1 MQTAPNLFNMTSR
14 GLSADVQKIA
24 GKWPGQSKTMLSSD
38 DADFAETMAALMA
51 LPPDQLQNSLEQLG
65 WVSNEGDTQ
74 GFSPLI
80 DLSEIELDGEKTK
93 VTSVLEM
100 LFQAANHGTHD
111 ALVSQEE
118 ALGQSSQSSPLR
130 TPTVKG
136 NEIPSVLETENLKL
150 DNQPK
155 GIFKIPDTQLNNRTE
170 TGADLRT
177 ALKNP
182 EDVLPTTKGHIEMD
196 GNHPTKPV
204 FPDSDVRENSPNT
217 DNAKGVLNQVSER
230 HLANHRE
237 MAAAATRKAADHNN
251 LKVQSGPVDTSEVT
265 ATTRKQNQ
273 SQLQQLVPERNFM
286 AEEGKQTEAPELST
300 AAARKMNKDQLQ
312 PATERNFTAEEGKQ
326 TEAPELSTAAARK
339 MNKDQLQPATERNFT
354 AQESK
359 TTEVPELTVVAS
371 PKPKKNQNH
380 AAAVRSPMTVESD
393 QAELPEMA
401 TVATPKTKKAQFKQA
416 QVHRNIEGQD
426 LQTSDKNPQTTEFTI
441 REPSSREGF
450 QSLTERW
457 TATSNNEVKQ
467 VSTDIEQASIPKE
480 MKSDV
485 IRQIVQRMSLRTER
499 LQSKMNIKL
508 KPEFL
513 GNVRL
518 QINTQNH
525 LVSVRMIAE
534 STEVKEI
541 IEKNIQYLKTEL
553 QQHGLEIEKF
563 DVLVGEDRE
572 GRQNGQNQTGFR
584 HAFRQGR
591 HHFKHP
597 DEHSAQTDAEIE
609 TEKNQAKENQGDSNE
624 ISYFA

>member
-1 MQTAPNLFNMTSR
+1 MQSAPNLFNMTSR

-51 LPPDQLQNSLEQLG
+51 LPPEQLQNSLEQLG

-74 GFSPLI
+74 GFSHLI
-80 DLSEIELDGEKTK
+80 DLSEIELDGENTK

-100 LFQAANHGTHD
+100 LFQAANHETSD
-111 ALVSQEE
+111 LRVSQ
-118 ALGQSSQSSPLR
+118 GQVSGQGSQSSPLQP
-130 TPTVKG
+130 PTVKG
-136 NEIPSVLETENLKL
+136 NKILSVLETENLKL

-155 GIFKIPDTQLNNRTE
+155 GILKISDTQLNNRTE

-182 EDVLPTTKGHIEMD
+182 ENVLPTT
-196 GNHPTKPV
+196 
-204 FPDSDVRENSPNT
+204 FPNSDVRENSPNT

-251 LKVQSGPVDTSEVT
+251 LNVQSGPEDTSGVT
-265 ATTRKQNQ
+265 TTTRKQNQ
-273 SQLQQLVPERNFM
+273 NQLQQLVPERNFM
-286 AEEGKQTEAPELST
+286 AEEGKHTDTSELSTVAIRKLNKNQLQPAPERNFMAEEGKQTETPELST

-312 PATERNFTAEEGKQ
+312 PATERNFTAG
-326 TEAPELSTAAARK
+326 
-339 MNKDQLQPATERNFT
+339 
-354 AQESK
+354 ESK

-380 AAAVRSPMTVESD
+380 AAAVRNPMTVESD

-401 TVATPKTKKAQFKQA
+401 AVATPKTKKAQFKSA
-416 QVHRNIEGQD
+416 QVHKNIEGQD
-426 LQTSDKNPQTTEFTI
+426 LQASDKNPQTVEFTI

-457 TATSNNEVKQ
+457 AATSNNEVKQ
-467 VSTDIEQASIPKE
+467 VSTDIEPASIPKE

-572 GRQNGQNQTGFR
+572 GRQNSQNQTGFR
-584 HAFRQGR
+584 HAFRKGR
-591 HHFKHP
+591 HHFELP
-597 DEHSAQTDAEIE
+597 DEHSAQTDEEIE
-609 TEKNQAKENQGDSNE
+609 TENNQKQENQGDSNE

>member
-1 MQTAPNLFNMTSR
+1 MTSR

-74 GFSPLI
+74 GFTPLI
-80 DLSEIELDGEKTK
+80 DLSEFELDGEKTK

-100 LFQAANHGTHD
+100 LFQAANHETSD
-111 ALVSQEE
+111 LLVSQKE
-118 ALGQSSQSSPLR
+118 ASAQGSQSFPLR
-130 TPTVKG
+130 APTVKG
-136 NEIPSVLETENLKL
+136 NEISSVLETENLKL
-150 DNQPK
+150 DNQ
-155 GIFKIPDTQLNNRTE
+155 LNN
-170 TGADLRT
+170 LRS
-177 ALKNP
+177 AIKIP
-182 EDVLPTTKGHIEMD
+182 EDVLPTPKGHIEMD
-196 GNHPTKPV
+196 GNHLTKPV
-204 FPDSDVRENSPNT
+204 FPDSDVRENLPNT

-230 HLANHRE
+230 HLAHGRE
-237 MAAAATRKAADHNN
+237 MAAAATRKVADHNN
-251 LKVQSGPVDTSEVT
+251 LNVQSGPVDTSEVT
-265 ATTRKQNQ
+265 AATRKQNQ
-273 SQLQQLVPERNFM
+273 SQLQQHVPERNFM

-300 AAARKMNKDQLQ
+300 VAARKMNKDQLQ
-312 PATERNFTAEEGKQ
+312 PATERNFTAGEGKQ
-326 TEAPELSTAAARK
+326 TETPELSTVAARK

-354 AQESK
+354 AGESK
-359 TTEVPELTVVAS
+359 TTEVPELTVAAS
-371 PKPKKNQNH
+371 PKPKKHQNH
-380 AAAVRSPMTVESD
+380 AAAVRNPMTVESD
-393 QAELPEMA
+393 QAELPELA
-401 TVATPKTKKAQFKQA
+401 SVATRKTKMAQLKPA
-416 QVHRNIEGQD
+416 QVHKNIEGLD
-426 LQTSDKNPQTTEFTI
+426 LQASDKNPQTAEFTI

-457 TATSNNEVKQ
+457 AAASNNDVKQ
-467 VSTDIEQASIPKE
+467 VSTDIEPASIPKE

-525 LVSVRMIAE
+525 LVSVRMIAD

-572 GRQNGQNQTGFR
+572 GRQNSQNQTGFR

-591 HHFKHP
+591 QHFELP
-597 DEHSAQTDAEIE
+597 DEHSEQIDEEIE
-609 TEKNQAKENQGDSNE
+609 TENNQKQENQGDSSE